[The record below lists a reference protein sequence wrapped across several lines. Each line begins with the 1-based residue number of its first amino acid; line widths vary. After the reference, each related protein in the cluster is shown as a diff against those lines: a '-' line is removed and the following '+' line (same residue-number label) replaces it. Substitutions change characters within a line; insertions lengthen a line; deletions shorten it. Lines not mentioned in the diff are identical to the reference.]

1 MSVKSRALKSIV
13 MHLRNP
19 VIESPLI
26 CSKLSIDRLLK
37 WPNAPSLWQICRVCP
52 HPFTRPKDVLVA
64 LERPRASEGP
74 RIMHAA
80 GVTQRVI
87 SDQKVVRL
95 RDDLEDCQY
104 FAAERDRGSCT

>member
-1 MSVKSRALKSIV
+1 M
-13 MHLRNP
+13 
-19 VIESPLI
+19 
-26 CSKLSIDRLLK
+26 
-37 WPNAPSLWQICRVCP
+37 
-52 HPFTRPKDVLVA
+52 A

-104 FAAERDRGSCT
+104 FAAERDRGSRT